1 MTYRFHIA
9 DVFTE
14 QRFGGN
20 QLAVLPDA
28 RGLTTEQMQQI
39 AREFNFSESTFVLPP
54 EDPSNTRRVRIF
66 TPGAELPFA
75 GHPNV
80 GTAYVLAALG
90 EIGLNDAEAVTVN
103 FEELAGL
110 VPVRIES
117 HAGKPGKCEL
127 KAPKTLSTG
136 REFSAVEVAEALSLV
151 SEDIVTSN
159 HVPTIASVGLEFLFV
174 ELRDV
179 GALGRSRTP
188 RLQALQGD
196 HGPVGMH
203 LYTRDSAG
211 MEVDLRTRMFAGGHG
226 IDEDPATGSANCT
239 LAALL
244 ATLDDS
250 QDGELSWRIAQGIE
264 MGRPSLLHARA
275 LKSGG
280 EVRAAYIGGDCVL
293 VAEGTIQV

>member
-151 SEDIVTSN
+151 C
-159 HVPTIASVGLEFLFV
+159 
-174 ELRDV
+174 R
-179 GALGRSRTP
+179 RT
-188 RLQALQGD
+188 L
-196 HGPVGMH
+196 
-203 LYTRDSAG
+203 
-211 MEVDLRTRMFAGGHG
+211 
-226 IDEDPATGSANCT
+226 
-239 LAALL
+239 
-244 ATLDDS
+244 
-250 QDGELSWRIAQGIE
+250 
-264 MGRPSLLHARA
+264 
-275 LKSGG
+275 
-280 EVRAAYIGGDCVL
+280 
-293 VAEGTIQV
+293 